1 MLHRRIAKLFVIAA
15 ALACATPA
23 AASEDAL
30 RQVAGIL
37 DYVSADYAGAV
48 GGDGTI
54 LDKAEY
60 DEQISLLADAR
71 RLLHDSD
78 VPDDH
83 AVAAGLAAL
92 IVAVEQRETPGVVR
106 DASKRVRT
114 GLVDDLHLIVEP
126 GLPPDAARGAASY
139 ASEGCG
145 SCHGATGAADT
156 EIARTLDPAPAN
168 FQDPARTADLSPYR
182 AFHAITHGVP
192 GTAMTGWSQL
202 SEDVR
207 WDLAFHV
214 TGLRHQGA
222 SADDGRR
229 VLETANWPVA
239 PSYTRLSQ
247 LSERDLEHELAS
259 LSEADRAAAIGWLR
273 TKAPYDARSDST
285 MALARERLAEGVSA
299 YEAGNTVEATTAF
312 VSAYL
317 DGIEPHEAALASK
330 DGALVHEI
338 EDEMLALRAAVATG
352 APATEIG
359 DRATRVR
366 RLLDRA
372 EEGGITSAAIAGGA
386 FVIAVREGFEMVLLV
401 GALLMFVRREKVA
414 HGPAFVHGGW
424 ITAAVLGLVTWF
436 AVGRA
441 LDGVQRELAEAI
453 LAFVAVTILVGMTH
467 WTLGQVAAREWI
479 GFLGRRFRSLSGA
492 RWAAGSAFALSFVAV
507 YREVVEVVLFYR
519 TLLLDA
525 PSSGGA
531 AVIGTAAG
539 IALLAV
545 GALVARRSAHRLS
558 PGPIMLLTSGLLAGI
573 AVMLTGKAV
582 HALQEAGLVSVHSLP
597 LPDFAAVG
605 LFGTVETLAAQ
616 ALLAVILLATAFGPI
631 RGSIRDRSPELSPS
645 K

>member
-1 MLHRRIAKLFVIAA
+1 MLHRRFAKPFVIAA
-15 ALACATPA
+15 TLACALPA

-48 GGDGTI
+48 GDDGTI
-54 LDKAEY
+54 LDQAEY

-83 AVAAGLAAL
+83 PVAEGLAAL
-92 IVAVEQRETPGVVR
+92 IVAVEHRQPPGAVR
-106 DASKRVRT
+106 DASRRVRT
-114 GLVDDLHLIVEP
+114 GLVDELHLIVEP
-126 GLPPDAARGAASY
+126 GLAPNAARGAASY

-156 EIARTLDPAPAN
+156 AMARTLDPAPAN

-202 SEDVR
+202 SEEVR

-214 TGLRHQGA
+214 TGLRHQGV
-222 SADDGRR
+222 ADEGRR

-247 LSERDLEHELAS
+247 LTERDLENELAS
-259 LSEADRAAAIGWLR
+259 LSKTDRVAAIAWLR
-273 TKAPYDARSDST
+273 AKAPYDARADST

-299 YEAGNTVEATTAF
+299 YEAGNTVAATTAF

-317 DGIEPHEAALASK
+317 DGIEPHEAGLASK
-330 DGALVHEI
+330 DGVLVREI
-338 EDEMLALRAAVATG
+338 EDEMLGLRAAVAAG
-352 APATEIG
+352 APAREIG

-467 WTLGQVAAREWI
+467 WTLGQVAAREWM
-479 GFLGRRFRSLSGA
+479 GFLGRRFRSLNGA

-525 PSSGGA
+525 PSGGGA
-531 AVIGTAAG
+531 ALIGTAAA

-558 PGPIMLLTSGLLAGI
+558 PRPVMLLTSGLLAGI

-582 HALQEAGLVSVHSLP
+582 HALQEAGLASVHPLP
-597 LPDFAAVG
+597 LPDLAAIG
-605 LFGTVETLAAQ
+605 LFGTVETLGAQ
-616 ALLAVILLATAFGPI
+616 AVLALILFATAFGPL
-631 RGSIRDRSPELSPS
+631 RDSLQDRPPEPSPS